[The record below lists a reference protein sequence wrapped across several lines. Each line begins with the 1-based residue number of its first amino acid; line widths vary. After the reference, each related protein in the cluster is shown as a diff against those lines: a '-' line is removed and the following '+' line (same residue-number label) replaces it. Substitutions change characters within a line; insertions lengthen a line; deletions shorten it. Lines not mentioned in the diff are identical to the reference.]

1 MEALG
6 FNVTIEEGSTGRFE
20 LFKWSTTLWMSF
32 MKEGHGKFFNLRDVE
47 MKLSGLNG

>member
-6 FNVTIEEGSTGRFE
+6 FEVTIEEGNTGQFE

-32 MKEGHGKFFNLRDVE
+32 MKEGHGKFFTLNDVE
-47 MKLSGLNG
+47 KKLSE